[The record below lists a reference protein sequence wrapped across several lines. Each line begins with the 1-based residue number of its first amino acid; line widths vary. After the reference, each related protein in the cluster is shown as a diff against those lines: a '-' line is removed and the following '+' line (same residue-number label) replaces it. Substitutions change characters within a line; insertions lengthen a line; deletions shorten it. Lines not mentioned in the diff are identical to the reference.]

1 MANDKSSFAQDFT
14 RTVNLTLRPG
24 RVIMLALGLLIGVAL
39 AIFFFWLGGLIA
51 SEEKRRALLWLSW
64 IIQRLGALL
73 FVYVVLASM
82 CSAVAMAHSESSEQK
97 TGVPAG
103 WAMIVRNVGPIVLA
117 TLKPIAVF
125 VALVAIIWLIGL
137 IGLIPEVGP
146 IIWSIVSI
154 VPIAAG
160 LLATFI
166 VVKLFFVS
174 FLFPAILCTNKEKG
188 VATYKE
194 AVRVIK
200 GHAAHFL
207 GRIALT
213 VLVCAVFYQILLAGF
228 ALTAGHSART
238 MGNNAATLKGS
249 DLFECISGIPGLEGT
264 APGGFAVK
272 NPASPLVAKGVQTLQ
287 NYLMFRPRATQRVG
301 GWIFSI
307 IFIVASSVVFS
318 LPLLF
323 FAISGY
329 YTFLS
334 LKDAPEMPL
343 RTEAV
348 DWSAIKETAQEITG
362 KRKPGSSEKPSGKSP
377 A

>member
-24 RVIMLALGLLIGVAL
+24 RVIVLALGLLIGVAIT
-39 AIFFFWLGGLIA
+39 IFFFWLGSLITARGLQ
-51 SEEKRRALLWLSW
+51 WLSW

-97 TGVPAG
+97 IGVPAG
-103 WAMIVRNVGPIVLA
+103 WASIPRNIGPVVLA
-117 TLKPIAVF
+117 TVKPIAVF
-125 VALVAIIWLIGL
+125 VALVAIIWLIGAL
-137 IGLIPEVGP
+137 GAIPEVGP

-154 VPIAAG
+154 VPVAAG

-174 FLFPAILCTNKEKG
+174 FLFPAILCTNKDKG
-188 VATYKE
+188 VATYRE
-194 AVRVIK
+194 AVGVIK
-200 GHAAHFL
+200 SHAAHFL
-207 GRIALT
+207 GRIAVT

-228 ALTAGHSART
+228 ALTAAHSART
-238 MGNNAATLKGS
+238 MGRNAATLKGS
-249 DLFECISGIPGLEGT
+249 DLFEYISGIPGLEGT
-264 APGGFAVK
+264 APGEFAVK
-272 NPASPLVAKGVQTLQ
+272 NPAFSFMQKGWQSVA
-287 NYLMFRPRATQRVG
+287 FRDIKATHKVG

-307 IFIVASSVVFS
+307 IFIVASSVIFS

-329 YTFLS
+329 HAFLA
-334 LKDAPEMPL
+334 LKEAPEMPL

-348 DWSAIKETAQEITG
+348 DWSAIKETAQEITK
-362 KRKPGSSEKPSGKSP
+362 KRKAGSPEKPSGKTP

>member
-1 MANDKSSFAQDFT
+1 MANEKSSFAQDFT

-24 RVIMLALGLLIGVAL
+24 RVMVLALGLLIGVAI
-39 AIFFFWLGGLIA
+39 AIFLFWLGGLIA
-51 SEEKRRALLWLSW
+51 SVGKREGLLWLSW
-64 IIQRLGALL
+64 IIQRVGALL
-73 FVYVVLASM
+73 FAYIVLASM

-97 TGVPAG
+97 MGVPAG
-103 WAMIVRNVGPIVLA
+103 WALIARNIGPVALA
-117 TLKPIAVF
+117 TLKPIIVF
-125 VALVAIIWLIGL
+125 VALIAIIWLIGL

-160 LLATFI
+160 LLATFV

-174 FLFPAILCTNKEKG
+174 FLFPAILCTNQEKG

-194 AVRVIK
+194 AVRIIK
-200 GHAAHFL
+200 GHAAAFL
-207 GRIALT
+207 GRIAVT
-213 VLVCAVFYQILLAGF
+213 ILVCAVFYQILLAGF
-228 ALTAGHSART
+228 SLTAGHSSRT
-238 MGNNAATLKGS
+238 MGKNAATLCGS
-249 DLFECISGIPGLEGT
+249 ALFDYASGIPGLAGT
-264 APGGFAVK
+264 APSGFAAK
-272 NPASPLVAKGVQTLQ
+272 NPASPFVAKGVQTLQ

-307 IFIVASSVVFS
+307 IFIVAASVLFS

-329 YTFLS
+329 YTFLA
-334 LKDAPEMPL
+334 LKEEPEMPL

-348 DWSAIKETAQEITG
+348 DWSAIKETAQEITK
-362 KRKPGSSEKPSGKSP
+362 KRKSGSPEKPSGKTP

>member
-24 RVIMLALGLLIGVAL
+24 RVIVLALGLLIGVAL
-39 AIFFFWLGGLIA
+39 AIFFSWLGSLITPRGLQ
-51 SEEKRRALLWLSW
+51 WLSW

-117 TLKPIAVF
+117 TLKPIVVF
-125 VALVAIIWLIGL
+125 VALVAIIWLIGAL
-137 IGLIPEVGP
+137 GAIPGFGP
-146 IIWSIVSI
+146 IGWSILSI
-154 VPIAAG
+154 VPITAG
-160 LLATFI
+160 LVATFI
-166 VVKLFFVS
+166 AVKLFFVG

-188 VATYKE
+188 LATYKE

-228 ALTAGHSART
+228 ALTAAHSSRT

-249 DLFECISGIPGLEGT
+249 DLFEYISGIPGLEGT

-272 NPASPLVAKGVQTLQ
+272 NPAFSFMQKGWQTVAMRGIK
-287 NYLMFRPRATQRVG
+287 ATHKVG

-329 YTFLS
+329 YTFLG
-334 LKDAPEMPL
+334 LKEAPEMPL

-362 KRKPGSSEKPSGKSP
+362 KRKSGSSEKPSGKTS